1 MWSPGDPETRLQMIV
16 LPTLGTSLSL
26 SRSLSLRLQ
35 TNTPTSN
42 SLSPGGLAYGAIGVA
57 LPLTFGDGSEQMK
70 CLITHGQDFGVGLLV
85 ATALAK
91 MVTLGISM
99 NFGFVG
105 GVMFPS
111 MFIGACAGTAAHL
124 VVGDA
129 LPLLLSFSCMMVG
142 VPAGMS

>member
-1 MWSPGDPETRLQMIV
+1 
-16 LPTLGTSLSL
+16 
-26 SRSLSLRLQ
+26 
-35 TNTPTSN
+35 
-42 SLSPGGLAYGAIGVA
+42 
-57 LPLTFGDGSEQMK
+57 MK

-142 VPAGMS
+142 VPAGVYYCSPSGVRPQKLTTRASLQRSAPCRSRWWRSGRTRWC